1 MGITRE
7 HVSRQDGE
15 IYHRVLIRNFSD
27 KMRNWIPGRL
37 VRLRTVYVD
46 SVPLRMKI
54 YPNGEGVYDT
64 GYVTC
69 IIENLSDDK
78 EIEIDF
84 ELRIKERS
92 VEIEDFKMTPNTTF
106 SSSQYFSHDNLLD
119 ADLYGLDENS
129 DEALEIHWTIKTK
142 SLQEKYIRLSEK
154 YENLTMKFKRI
165 EREMEDDKEKMV
177 EYKQSMFEMLSVLHT
192 YFSGLAK
199 KELRVENV
207 EH

>member
-84 ELRIKERS
+84 ELRIKERR
-92 VEIEDFKMTPNTTF
+92 VEIENFKMTPDITF
-106 SSSQYFSHDNLLD
+106 SSSQFFSHDKLLD

-142 SLQEKYIRLSEK
+142 SLQEKYIKLSEK
-154 YENLTMKFKRI
+154 YEILTKKMD
-165 EREMEDDKEKMV
+165 EDKEMMMKLIRDLL
-177 EYKQSMFEMLSVLHT
+177 EDKKNTLEMLNVLKT
-192 YFSGLAK
+192 YFSALVK
-199 KELRVENV
+199 KG
-207 EH
+207 